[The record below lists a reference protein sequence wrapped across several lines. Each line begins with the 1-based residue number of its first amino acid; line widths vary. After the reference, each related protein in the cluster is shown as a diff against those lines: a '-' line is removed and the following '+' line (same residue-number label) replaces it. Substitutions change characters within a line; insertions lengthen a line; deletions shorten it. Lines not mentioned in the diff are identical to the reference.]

1 MEEQKKEL
9 NMNFILITALVSF
22 VVTMAF
28 IYFGLKY
35 IRTLD
40 AERPKIEN
48 VKQTNPINFN
58 FLRLMF
64 SKNEI
69 LSSIINNGTQATNAK
84 MVKGSNQLALNNKAL
99 IRANKR
105 LGVFLITIKWCI

>member
-1 MEEQKKEL
+1 MRMALQNMAKQAPSKE
-9 NMNFILITALVSF
+9 A
-22 VVTMAF
+22 
-28 IYFGLKY
+28 KY
-35 IRTLD
+35 IHHVTH
-40 AERPKIEN
+40 KFQTKN
-48 VKQTNPINFN
+48 VKYTKPINFN

-69 LSSIINNGTQATNAK
+69 LSSIINKGTQATNAK

-105 LGVFLITIKWCI
+105 LGVFLITIK